1 MKNTIINKK
10 DQQNMQ
16 KSLRKVSK
24 AALKSGSSRDI
35 AYYINRLFNY
45 SQKFNVDFSTLD
57 YQRHLEKLF
66 SMNDEDKIYD
76 FMVNV
81 AYVLRYEKNLVYTL
95 IDFINKYYN
104 DNISAETLTILINV
118 DDKVRDLIG
127 KDKVERIMLNAKDPY
142 YAHFYAKRFKD
153 CNTVDFENI
162 VIGSNNAKCI
172 EDFALD
178 VKGANILK
186 LEEALIKTK
195 EPEFIYDFAF
205 RVKGANIP
213 RLRDAI
219 IKTENADYIDLVN
232 RIYAKY
238 HLDEIK
244 EEEFYQYLPSLEDI
258 EKNFLEIIKENFSN
272 QSLDVKEL
280 ITSGKIN
287 QAQKT
292 LLEYTFDKARKS
304 SNLSFSHIL
313 DNFVWFELYNYLLL
327 CSFAVKEKLITREDI
342 ADYFI
347 RLSVVEQK
355 NLVESMG
362 QLSEGTQN
370 ELLHTDHSNLGHL
383 IDTLTI
389 KNQYIDSHTPVSFSE
404 EEKRW
409 LINFSLIRFN
419 VLPSAVKDLK
429 EVKENI
435 TLYLET
441 LKKCDEYKYQ
451 YYKEAFEGKITF
463 EQADN
468 YYKYYCEQLLPKY
481 AKNYNFEKILK
492 LKYSKK

>member
-1 MKNTIINKK
+1 MKNTITNKK
-10 DQQNMQ
+10 NQQNMQ
-16 KSLRKVSK
+16 KNLKKFSK

-76 FMVNV
+76 FVVNV

-142 YAHFYAKRFKD
+142 YAHFYVKRFKD
-153 CNTVDFENI
+153 CNTIDFENI
-162 VIGSNNAKCI
+162 VIDSNNAKYI
-172 EDFALD
+172 EAFALD

-186 LEEALIKTK
+186 LEESLIKTK
-195 EPEFIYDFAF
+195 NVESICDFAL

-219 IKTENADYIDLVN
+219 IETENADYIDLVN
-232 RIYAKY
+232 RVYAKC
-238 HLDEIK
+238 DTTDRK
-244 EEEFYQYLPSLEDI
+244 EEYFHQHLANLKDI
-258 EKNFLEIIKENFSN
+258 EKIFLEIIKENFSS
-272 QSLDVKEL
+272 QSLDIKEL
-280 ITSGKIN
+280 IISGNIN
-287 QAQKT
+287 QAKKT
-292 LLEYTFDKARKS
+292 LLEYTFDKARKD
-304 SNLSFSHIL
+304 NKLSFSHIL
-313 DNFVWFELYNYLLL
+313 DNFVWFDLYNYLLL
-327 CSFAVKEKLITREDI
+327 CSFAIKEKLITREDI

-370 ELLHTDHSNLGHL
+370 ELLHTDYSNLGHL
-383 IDTLTI
+383 IDNLTI

-419 VLPSAVKDLK
+419 VLPSAVKDFK

-435 TLYLET
+435 MLYLET

-481 AKNYNFEKILK
+481 GRNYNFEKILK

>member
-24 AALKSGSSRDI
+24 DALKSGSSRDI

-104 DNISAETLTILINV
+104 GNISAETLTILINV

-142 YAHFYAKRFKD
+142 YAHFYVERFKD
-153 CNTVDFENI
+153 CNITDFENV
-162 VIGSNNAKCI
+162 VIGSNNAKLI
-172 EDFALD
+172 VDFALE
-178 VKGANILK
+178 VKEANILR
-186 LEEALIKTK
+186 LEEALIKTGNV
-195 EPEFIYDFAF
+195 ESIYDFACLVE
-205 RVKGANIP
+205 RANIP
-213 RLRDAI
+213 RLRDVI
-219 IKTENADYIDLVN
+219 VKTGNTDYINLEYPVYDQF
-232 RIYAKY
+232 
-238 HLDEIK
+238 HLDEI
-244 EEEFYQYLPSLEDI
+244 FNQYLPSLKDI
-258 EKNFLEIIKENFSN
+258 EKNFLEIIKENFSS

-287 QAQKT
+287 QAQKA
-292 LLEYTFDKARKS
+292 LLEYTFDKARKD
-304 SNLSFSHIL
+304 SNFSFSHIL
-313 DNFVWFELYNYLLL
+313 DNFVWFELFELYNYLLL
-327 CSFAVKEKLITREDI
+327 CSFAIKEKLITREDI

-347 RLSVVEQK
+347 RLSNVEQK
-355 NLVESMG
+355 NLVESIA
-362 QLSEGTQN
+362 QLSEVTQN
-370 ELLHTDHSNLGHL
+370 ELLHTDLSDLGHL

-389 KNQYIDSHTPVSFSE
+389 KNQYLDDHTSVSFSE

-409 LINFSLIRFN
+409 LINFSLIQFN
-419 VLPSAVKDLK
+419 VLPSVVKDFK

-468 YYKYYCEQLLPKY
+468 YYKYYCEKLLPKY
-481 AKNYNFEKILK
+481 GRNYNFEKILK

>member
-1 MKNTIINKK
+1 MKNTITNKK
-10 DQQNMQ
+10 NQQNMQ
-16 KSLRKVSK
+16 KNLKKFSK
-24 AALKSGSSRDI
+24 AALKSGSSSDI
-35 AYYINRLFNY
+35 ADYINRLFDY
-45 SQKFNVDFSTLD
+45 SQKFNIDFSTLD
-57 YQRHLEKLF
+57 YQRHLEKIF
-66 SMNDEDKIYD
+66 SMNDEEKIYD
-76 FMVNV
+76 FMINV
-81 AYVLRYEKNLVYTL
+81 AYILKYEKSLVYTL
-95 IDFINKYYN
+95 IDLINKYYN
-104 DNISAETLTILINV
+104 GNISAEILTILIDV
-118 DDKVRDLIG
+118 DDKARNLIG
-127 KDKVERIMLNAKDPY
+127 KETVERNMLSSKDPY
-142 YAHFYAKRFKD
+142 YAYFYVKKFSD
-153 CNTVDFENI
+153 CNTIDFENI
-162 VIGSNNAKCI
+162 VIDSNNAKYI
-172 EDFALD
+172 EAFALD

-195 EPEFIYDFAF
+195 NVESICDFAL
-205 RVKGANIP
+205 RVKGANIL

-219 IKTENADYIDLVN
+219 IETENADYIDLVN
-232 RIYAKY
+232 RVYAKC
-238 HLDEIK
+238 DTTDRK
-244 EEEFYQYLPSLEDI
+244 EEYFHQHLANLKDI
-258 EKNFLEIIKENFSN
+258 EKNFLEIIKENFSS
-272 QSLDVKEL
+272 QSLDIKEL
-280 ITSGKIN
+280 IISGKIN
-287 QAQKT
+287 QAKKT
-292 LLEYTFDKARKS
+292 LLEYTFDKARKD
-304 SNLSFSHIL
+304 NKLSFSHIL
-313 DNFVWFELYNYLLL
+313 DNFVWFDLYNYLLL
-327 CSFAVKEKLITREDI
+327 CSFAIKEKLITREDI

-370 ELLHTDHSNLGHL
+370 ELLHTDYSNLGHL
-383 IDTLTI
+383 IDNLTI

-419 VLPSAVKDLK
+419 VLPSAVKDFK

-435 TLYLET
+435 MLYLET

-481 AKNYNFEKILK
+481 GRNYNFEKILK